1 MVCRTG
7 RDDEGID
14 VLVPKSVLAISLV
27 AYAIISALCFLAG
40 TVPALT
46 RTFQANW
53 GVLWLLGPPAALI
66 YRLNYIVPYLLGT
79 ALLVVIAFGFLYSSR
94 RRSAF
99 VWFFVVL
106 ATVTWVAFGLLAY
119 APTI

>member
-1 MVCRTG
+1 M
-7 RDDEGID
+7 
-14 VLVPKSVLAISLV
+14 LVPKSVMVSLA
-27 AYAIISALCFLAG
+27 AYAIISTLCFFAG
-40 TVPALT
+40 TVPAMT
-46 RTFQANW
+46 RTVQANW
-53 GVLWLLGPPAALI
+53 GLLWLLGPPATLI
-66 YRLNYIVPYLLGT
+66 HRLNYIVPYLLGT
-79 ALLVVIAFGFLYSSR
+79 GLLVVIAFGFLYSSR

>member
-1 MVCRTG
+1 MHHG
-7 RDDEGID
+7 M
-14 VLVPKSVLAISLV
+14 LPKSALVIASV
-27 AYAIISALCFLAG
+27 AYAIISTLCFFAG

-53 GVLWLLGPPAALI
+53 GLLWLLGPPATLI
-66 YRLNYIVPYLLGT
+66 YRLNYSVPYLLGT
-79 ALLVVIAFGFLYSSR
+79 GLLVVIAFGFLYSSR
-94 RRSAF
+94 RRSAV
-99 VWFFVVL
+99 VWFFVAL